1 MAFVQEP
8 LNYAEQYARE
18 LANAYPYINYFSEIY
33 ASPNSTKYRPVNAQT
48 ILIPTMITAGS
59 SPVNRNQITG
69 VINRNFN
76 VTYEPKEMRMYR
88 EFKTIVDPMDVV
100 ETNDVATIANVTR
113 TYNEFQKPAEMD
125 CYAAQNCYEFAAQ
138 FGGVSSTSLT
148 SDNILSEWDS
158 YLAYMTSQRVNRD
171 RVIAYMTP
179 DTYKLL
185 KEAAGIT
192 RFIDAGTGIRNVDR
206 NVGKLDGVVIKEVPP
221 ELMLSAYLTDQD
233 GNGRGFEAAA
243 GAKQV
248 NMLFVD
254 PLATI
259 APIVYDVSM
268 ISQPSAATQGKTVY
282 YESYYYDVF
291 SLNQRQAGFFANVA
305 APNLGTVNVTSV
317 AGSGSGATVISY
329 NAPTLLDAYGNP
341 IEGLDVYYSVNASA
355 PTVKYGEALPTG
367 SSEEWTKCSGQ
378 QPLVL
383 SGQTASKYATIA
395 IINKQTGFAVAA
407 GSATIVVG

>member
-1 MAFVQEP
+1 
-8 LNYAEQYARE
+8 
-18 LANAYPYINYFSEIY
+18 
-33 ASPNSTKYRPVNAQT
+33 
-48 ILIPTMITAGS
+48 
-59 SPVNRNQITG
+59 
-69 VINRNFN
+69 
-76 VTYEPKEMRMYR
+76 
-88 EFKTIVDPMDVV
+88 
-100 ETNDVATIANVTR
+100 
-113 TYNEFQKPAEMD
+113 
-125 CYAAQNCYEFAAQ
+125 
-138 FGGVSSTSLT
+138 
-148 SDNILSEWDS
+148 
-158 YLAYMTSQRVNRD
+158 MTSQRVNRD

-367 SSEEWTKCSGQ
+367 SSEEWTKC
-378 QPLVL
+378 
-383 SGQTASKYATIA
+383 
-395 IINKQTGFAVAA
+395 
-407 GSATIVVG
+407 